1 MNQTMTIDLYGASIA
16 DVDGTKYASLYVG
29 QAVVD
34 EKEEKAKGIVMMKL
48 PCDPEVYDTLRA
60 PSYPCKVELQTRL
73 KKAAGGRMGQHCTA
87 VTVRG
92 GSTVPPAAN
101 KPSSAAN

>member
-1 MNQTMTIDLYGASIA
+1 MNQTMVVDLYGASIA

-60 PSYPCKVELQTRL
+60 PKYPIQVELQTRL

-87 VTVRG
+87 VTLRG
-92 GSTVPPAAN
+92 GQTPSQAKAQSTPAN
-101 KPSSAAN
+101 

>member
-1 MNQTMTIDLYGASIA
+1 MNQTMVVDLYGASIA

-60 PSYPCKVELQTRL
+60 PKYPIQVELQTRL

-87 VTVRG
+87 VTLRG
-92 GSTVPPAAN
+92 GQAPAQTKATSPAAN
-101 KPSSAAN
+101 

>member
-1 MNQTMTIDLYGASIA
+1 MNQTMVVDLYGASIA

-60 PSYPCKVELQTRL
+60 PKYPIQVELQTRL

-87 VTVRG
+87 VTLRAGQTPAQVKAQ
-92 GSTVPPAAN
+92 STPAN
-101 KPSSAAN
+101 

>member
-1 MNQTMTIDLYGASIA
+1 MNQTMIVDLYGASIA
-16 DVDGTKYASLYVG
+16 DVEGTKYASLYVG

-34 EKEEKAKGIVMMKL
+34 EKEEKAKGIIMMKL

-60 PSYPCKVELQTRL
+60 PKFPVQVELQTRL

-87 VTVRG
+87 VTLRG
-92 GSTVPPAAN
+92 GQAQPTPNKAASPAN
-101 KPSSAAN
+101 

>member
-1 MNQTMTIDLYGASIA
+1 MNQVIVADLYGASIA

-60 PSYPCKVELQTRL
+60 PKYPVQVELQTRL

-87 VTVRG
+87 VMLR
-92 GSTVPPAAN
+92 SNAA
-101 KPSSAAN
+101 AAAATPKA

>member
-1 MNQTMTIDLYGASIA
+1 MNQTMIVDLYGASIA

-29 QAVVD
+29 QAVID

-48 PCDPEVYDTLRA
+48 PCDPEVYDSLRA
-60 PSYPCKVELQTRL
+60 PKYPIQVELQTRL

-87 VTVRG
+87 VTLRG
-92 GSTVPPAAN
+92 QAQPTPNKAASPAN
-101 KPSSAAN
+101 

>member
-1 MNQTMTIDLYGASIA
+1 MNQTMIVDLYGASIA
-16 DVDGTKYASLYVG
+16 EVDGNKYASLYVG

-60 PSYPCKVELQTRL
+60 PKYPVQVELQTRL

-87 VTVRG
+87 VTLRG
-92 GSTVPPAAN
+92 GQAQPAPAKAPSPAN
-101 KPSSAAN
+101 

>member
-1 MNQTMTIDLYGASIA
+1 MNQVIVADLYGASIA

-60 PSYPCKVELQTRL
+60 PKYPIQVELQTRL

-87 VTVRG
+87 VTLRG
-92 GSTVPPAAN
+92 GQPQGSSKVQAPSAN
-101 KPSSAAN
+101 